1 MKLWDELNA
10 EIVSCEKCPRL
21 VAYRRKVAE
30 EKKRQFRHWDYW
42 GKPITGFG
50 DLRAKILLV
59 GLAPAAHGGNRTGR
73 IFTGDSSAQT
83 LMQALHAVGLAS
95 QPFSLHRDDGLK
107 LSGVYLT
114 AVCRCA
120 PPENK
125 PTPEEISN
133 CLPYLV
139 RELELLREAKVVVAL
154 GHIAF
159 DGTLKALEELTRQ
172 RDIEWRT
179 PKPRLKFAHGA
190 HHEIPDP
197 RGGILQLLASYHP
210 SRQNTQTGRLTIQML
225 VDVLSRAKAL
235 ADLHESVHKI
245 DAQR

>member
-1 MKLWDELNA
+1 MKLWEKLNA
-10 EIVSCEKCPRL
+10 EIVSCGKCPRL
-21 VAYRRKVAE
+21 VAYRQQVAV
-30 EKKRQFRHWDYW
+30 EKKREFRHWDYW

-50 DLRAKILLV
+50 DLKARILLV

-83 LMQALHAVGLAS
+83 LMKALHAVGLAS

-125 PTPEEISN
+125 PTPEEIDN

-139 RELELLREAKVVVAL
+139 RELELLREVKVKPFSIRYSLFANRCRSSSAS
-154 GHIAF
+154 HF
-159 DGTLKALEELTRQ
+159 TTSTLQGARRVRVWEVLPQTRSKM
-172 RDIEWRT
+172 RLCPMNPMTSRS
-179 PKPRLKFAHGA
+179 KP
-190 HHEIPDP
+190 
-197 RGGILQLLASYHP
+197 P
-210 SRQNTQTGRLTIQML
+210 S
-225 VDVLSRAKAL
+225 
-235 ADLHESVHKI
+235 
-245 DAQR
+245 

>member
-1 MKLWDELNA
+1 MKLWEKLNA
-10 EIVSCEKCPRL
+10 EIVSCGKCPRL
-21 VAYRRKVAE
+21 VVYRQQVAA
-30 EKKRQFRHWDYW
+30 EKKREFRNWDYW

-50 DLRAKILLV
+50 DLMAKILLV

-107 LSGVYLT
+107 LLGVYLT

-125 PTPEEISN
+125 PTNEEIRN

-139 RELELLREAKVVVAL
+139 RELELLREVKVIVAL
-154 GHIAF
+154 GQIAF
-159 DGTLKALEELTRQ
+159 NGTLKALEELARQ
-172 RDIEWRT
+172 RGVEWRT
-179 PKPRLKFAHGA
+179 PKPRPKFAHGA
-190 HHEIPDP
+190 HYEIPDP
-197 RGGILQLLASYHP
+197 RGGILQFLASYHP

-235 ADLHESVHKI
+235 ADL
-245 DAQR
+245 R